1 MSAKI
6 CQDGGKALMSNPKK
20 ELGKWLLRDVLHLK
34 EGELLTM
41 EKLNRFGFDSVII
54 TKIDSENFKIDVR
67 RRNENE

>member
-6 CQDGGKALMSNPKK
+6 CQDGGKALMSNPNK
-20 ELGKWLLRDVLHLK
+20 ELGKWLLRDILHLK

-41 EKLNRFGFDSVII
+41 EKLNLFGFNNVVI

-67 RRNENE
+67 RRNEND

>member
-6 CQDGGKALMSNPKK
+6 CQDGGKALMSNPNK

>member
-1 MSAKI
+1 
-6 CQDGGKALMSNPKK
+6 MSNPNK

-34 EGELLTM
+34 EGEPLTM

-67 RRNENE
+67 RRNENG

>member
-1 MSAKI
+1 
-6 CQDGGKALMSNPKK
+6 MSNTNK

-41 EKLNRFGFDSVII
+41 EKLNRFGFDNVKK